1 MSCRTYRGP
10 RRKRPLIGFFIGT
23 LVIRGDLSGNPSFK
37 ELMQRTRKTALDAY
51 ENQDVP
57 FEKLVEALQ
66 PERNLSRNPIFDV
79 LINYIT
85 RDQIEPLRLDERSS
99 L

>member
-1 MSCRTYRGP
+1 
-10 RRKRPLIGFFIGT
+10 LIGFFIGT